1 MRDPAAIAGNTRAQ
15 ADDAAGL
22 GLLRF
27 LTCGSVDDG
36 KSTLIGRLLHDL
48 DLIPTDQY
56 ASLEKDAKARGAEVD
71 LAFLLDGLEAEQEQ
85 GITIDVAYRYFR
97 TRNRSFIVADSP
109 GHEQYTRNMAT
120 GASVSDLAVLLVDAR
135 KGLLTQTLRHS
146 LIVSLFGIRHVVLAV
161 NKLDLVEYSEEVFR
175 NIERAYQEFARE
187 LGFRSIAAI
196 PVSARE
202 GDNIVKRSAKM
213 GWYRG
218 PTLIERLE
226 TVSLQEDR
234 AAAPFRFPV
243 QWVCRPDSDFRGFA
257 GTVRGGGVKLG
268 DTVAVAGSGAEM
280 RVTQILGGEGTRESA
295 EAGDAVMLSFDR
307 EVDISRGDVLSY
319 PDSAPAFVDQFAAN
333 LLWLGNSPMI
343 AGRSYLLKLGTRK
356 LPAEITSLRYR
367 IDVQTGAHIAAKT
380 LNPNEI
386 GFCNLALTAP
396 IAVDAFADNR
406 DTGSFILID
415 RSTHETVGAG
425 MITFALRRASNIHPQ
440 RLEVN
445 RAARSAIKNH
455 KPAVLWL
462 TGLSGAGKSTVAS
475 LLEHRLNVLG
485 CHTYLID
492 GDNVRGGL
500 NRDLGFTETDRVEN
514 VRRVQEVARLFAD
527 AGMIVLVSLIS
538 PYRADRT
545 NLREK
550 MAPGEFVEVFVDAPI
565 EVCRQRDPKGLYAK
579 AARGELRNF
588 TGVDAPYE
596 APEDPEIHL
605 ETHREKVEALVDRAI
620 DYLRKSGIIHA

>member
-1 MRDPAAIAGNTRAQ
+1 MRDVAAMDSLKARAETG
-15 ADDAAGL
+15 AGL

-48 DLIPTDQY
+48 DLIPTDQL
-56 ASLEKDAKARGAEVD
+56 ATLEKEAKARGAEVD
-71 LAFLLDGLEAEQEQ
+71 LAYLLDGLEAEQEQ

-97 TRNRSFIVADSP
+97 TPNRSFIVADSP

-161 NKLDLVEYSEEVFR
+161 NKLDLVGYSEEVFR
-175 NIERAYQEFARE
+175 KIERDYQNFAKE
-187 LGFRSIAAI
+187 LGFRSIVAI
-196 PVSARE
+196 PVSARA
-202 GDNIVKRSAKM
+202 GDNIVNRSGHM
-213 GWYRG
+213 GWYQG

-234 AAAPFRFPV
+234 VSAPFRLPV
-243 QWVCRPDSDFRGFA
+243 QWVCRPNLDFRGFA
-257 GTVRGGGVKLG
+257 GTIRGGGVKIG
-268 DTVAVAGSGAEM
+268 ETVTVAGAPVEM
-280 RVTQILGGEGTRESA
+280 KITRIIGGEGDRESA
-295 EAGDAVMLSFDR
+295 EAGDAVMLSFDK
-307 EVDISRGDVLSY
+307 EVDGSRGDVICH
-319 PDSAPAFVDQFAAN
+319 PDSAPAVVDQFAAN
-333 LLWLGNSPMI
+333 ILWLGNSPMI
-343 AGRSYLLKLGTRK
+343 AGRSYLLKVGTKK

-367 IDVQTGAHIAAKT
+367 IDIQTGAHIAAKT

-396 IAVDAFADNR
+396 VAVDAFGENR

-415 RSTHETVGAG
+415 RSTNETIGAG
-425 MITFALRRASNIHPQ
+425 MVNFALRRASNIHPQ
-440 RLEVN
+440 KLEVT
-445 RAARSAIKNH
+445 RTARTSIKNH
-455 KPAVLWL
+455 RPAVLWL
-462 TGLSGAGKSTVAS
+462 TGLSGAGKSTIAS
-475 LLEHRLNVLG
+475 LLEHQLNLMGV
-485 CHTYLID
+485 HTYLID

-514 VRRVQEVARLFAD
+514 VRRVQEVARLFVD
-527 AGMIVLVSLIS
+527 SGLVVLVSLIS
-538 PYRADRT
+538 PYRQDRSQ
-545 NLREK
+545 LREK
-550 MAPGEFVEVFVDAPI
+550 MAPGEFVEVFVDAPV

-579 AARGELRNF
+579 ALRGELRNF

-605 ETHREKVEALVDRAI
+605 ETSREKVEVLVERAI
-620 DYLRKSGIIHA
+620 DYLRKSGIISA